1 MGKDELRV
9 FFSRCITR
17 TDEERAARLQDTSRG
32 SLKERLAEA
41 RVAKRTVGCMLRM
54 SYAEMLA
61 ARERVDRAVAE
72 EEKIDYMIYWIE
84 QDLQHLNEQ
93 ESGLSK

>member
-1 MGKDELRV
+1 
-9 FFSRCITR
+9 
-17 TDEERAARLQDTSRG
+17 
-32 SLKERLAEA
+32 
-41 RVAKRTVGCMLRM
+41 MLRM